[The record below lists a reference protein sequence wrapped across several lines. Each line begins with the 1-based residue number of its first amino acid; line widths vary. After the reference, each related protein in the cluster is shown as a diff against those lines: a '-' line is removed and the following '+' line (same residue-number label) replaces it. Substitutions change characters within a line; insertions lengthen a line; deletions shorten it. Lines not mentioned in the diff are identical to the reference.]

1 MLHTAKIYL
10 KHSCKNVFI
19 LLSTQTNNVHSPRRS
34 NLHCENLV
42 AALPLARDWL
52 VSCAVLFPLGQIALP
67 LGQIETVN
75 STVLQMRIL

>member
-1 MLHTAKIYL
+1 MFHLAKIYL

-19 LLSTQTNNVHSPRRS
+19 LLSTQTNSVDSPRRS
-34 NLHCENLV
+34 SLRCEKLE

-52 VSCAVLFPLGQIALP
+52 VSCAVLFSLIQIALP

-75 STVLQMRIL
+75 LTVLQMHIL